1 MARMM
6 GIATWWGSV
15 GAGCALGVLY
25 AASSMLVTKF
35 ALRQNQRVF
44 MIIVFGGMIGRMVVA
59 LAAIAA
65 IVLLL
70 PVQMIP
76 FLGSFLVLLILGI
89 GLEIRWL
96 AVRRNET
103 PG

>member
-1 MARMM
+1 
-6 GIATWWGSV
+6 
-15 GAGCALGVLY
+15 
-25 AASSMLVTKF
+25 MLVTKF
-35 ALRQNQRVF
+35 ALRQEQRVF
-44 MIIVFGGMIGRMVVA
+44 MIIVFGGMIGRMLVA

-76 FLGSFLVLLILGI
+76 FLSSFLVLMVVGI
-89 GLEIRWL
+89 GSEIRWL
-96 AVRRNET
+96 AVRKNEI